1 MFRIGD
7 FSRIARVSCRLL
19 RYYDELGLLKPAIVD
34 SASGYRFYSA
44 SQLPQLSRILVLKEL
59 GLSLEQIGRVVG
71 DGVSPAELRA
81 MLLVRRVDIEQN
93 LATEAERL
101 RQIEVRIAEIE
112 SGGNFALE
120 DVLVRSEP
128 SHQVLTLR
136 QTMRSFSEARGIIR
150 QLVNTVPRLLPGPA
164 LGSLIA
170 IAHSAEFEPDAI
182 DVELG
187 YTLNGDLDRA
197 APIVD
202 GVPMQFRR
210 LAGVPHMAVCV
221 RVGLPEQAH
230 LVTAKIGRYVE
241 ANGYA
246 LAGPS
251 RELFLRAPEPDR
263 MENSVVEMQFPIERS
278 SGTS

>member
-19 RYYDELGLLKPAIVD
+19 RYYDELGLLKPVIVD

-59 GLSLEQIGRVVG
+59 GLSLDQIGRVVG
-71 DGVSPAELRA
+71 AGVSPAELRA
-81 MLLVRRVDIEQN
+81 MLLVRRADVEQN
-93 LATEAERL
+93 LATESARL
-101 RQIEVRIAEIE
+101 RQIEARIAEIE
-112 SGGNFALE
+112 SQSDFALE

-128 SHQVLTLR
+128 AHQVLTLR

-150 QLVNTVPRLLPGPA
+150 KLADTVPRRIPGSA

-187 YTLNGDLDRA
+187 YTLNGNLDLPV
-197 APIVD
+197 PIVG
-202 GVPMQFRR
+202 GVPMQVRE
-210 LAGVPHMAVCV
+210 LPGVPHMAVCV

-241 ANGYA
+241 THGYS

-263 MENSVVEMQFPIERS
+263 MENSVVEMQFPVER
-278 SGTS
+278 T